1 MRFDRKNRASWLLAV
16 LLAHS
21 GDSWWWLTA
30 LFLIWLVDKFW
41 KVFAGQAVEFA
52 ALLAIA
58 VLSLAIFILAVKFI
72 VRRSRPQSDWGDI
85 YRRTDP
91 HSFPS
96 GHAARVFLIALLSF
110 RFAPLW
116 LGVMMIVWAILVSL
130 ARVVLG
136 VHYLV
141 DIIVGMVVGLL
152 WGVII
157 ILATPTLLSAFPFLF
172 KTI

>member
-1 MRFDRKNRASWLLAV
+1 
-16 LLAHS
+16 
-21 GDSWWWLTA
+21 
-30 LFLIWLVDKFW
+30 
-41 KVFAGQAVEFA
+41 
-52 ALLAIA
+52 
-58 VLSLAIFILAVKFI
+58 
-72 VRRSRPQSDWGDI
+72 
-85 YRRTDP
+85 
-91 HSFPS
+91 
-96 GHAARVFLIALLSF
+96 
-110 RFAPLW
+110 
-116 LGVMMIVWAILVSL
+116 MMIVWAILVSL